1 MTILYMKSHDQMIT
15 LLMFSASSF
24 SPDLKIILLYF
35 PLSVTT
41 LLLCFSLP
49 RNWYKLTSETQNSEL
64 SRDLRS
70 INAFRTICMFGVICA
85 HCALANNMCPQ
96 LNPYYIEQ
104 VRSIIVHFHFIS
116 QA

>member
-1 MTILYMKSHDQMIT
+1 MTILYMKSHDRMIT

-24 SPDLKIILLYF
+24 SPDLLIILLHF
-35 PLSVTT
+35 LIAVTT

-104 VRSIIVHFHFIS
+104 VRSIIVHFNFIS
-116 QA
+116 QV